1 MLKIASYEGN
11 LMIEFVRLY
20 NEKIKSS
27 GYKLSTLRDIVKLAT
42 SIEMKRNVGYSD
54 INEVFTRLIGY
65 LGEAECDSDV
75 YLHTLRL
82 ARCAA

>member
-1 MLKIASYEGN
+1 MIKIANYEGN
-11 LMIEFVRLY
+11 LMIEFVRMY

-27 GYKLSTLRDIVKLAT
+27 GYKMSTLHSIVKLAT
-42 SIEMKRNVGYSD
+42 SSEMKRAVGYSD
-54 INEVFTRLIGY
+54 INEVFSRLIRY